1 MKRKPFFSARNIAY
15 LAVLVALLIVLQ
27 LFASAIP
34 MFGVTLNFSLIPIV
48 LAGIFFG
55 MWGGGLLGLISGL
68 LTFLTTA
75 VMGREPSTAFLFQAS
90 PVLLTLTCIGKTTV
104 AGLAAGFLYRV
115 IAKKSALAASYVAAV
130 VVALLNTGLY
140 LLGIVFMKDAASQYL
155 GTEATA
161 GAVFIAVFAL
171 VWLNFVLE
179 TVINVL
185 FAPAICRIE
194 KVVNSKVLR
203 YRADREERS
212 KSADMAKQDAE
223 NEGNGEVGQ
232 QEAAED
238 PPTED
243 KT

>member
-68 LTFLTTA
+68 LTFLVTA

-90 PVLLTLTCIGKTTV
+90 PVILTLTCIGKTTI

-115 IAKKSALAASYVAAV
+115 IAKKSALAASYAAAV

-212 KSADMAKQDAE
+212 RSADMAKQDAE

-232 QEAAED
+232 QEAAAD

>member
-68 LTFLTTA
+68 LTFLVTA
-75 VMGREPSTAFLFQAS
+75 VMGREPSTAFFFQAS
-90 PVLLTLTCIGKTTV
+90 PVILTLTCIGKTTI

-223 NEGNGEVGQ
+223 NEGNGEDGQ
-232 QEAAED
+232 QEAAAD

>member
-34 MFGVTLNFSLIPIV
+34 MFGVTLIFSLLPLV

-68 LTFLTTA
+68 LTFLVTA
-75 VMGREPSTAFLFQAS
+75 VMGREPSTAFFFQAS
-90 PVLLTLTCIGKTTV
+90 PVILTLTCIGKTTI

-203 YRADREERS
+203 YRADREDRS

-223 NEGNGEVGQ
+223 NEGNGEAGQ
-232 QEAAED
+232 QEAAAD

>member
-48 LAGIFFG
+48 LGGIFFG
-55 MWGGGLLGLISGL
+55 AWGGGLLGLISGL
-68 LTFLTTA
+68 LTFLVTA

-90 PVLLTLTCIGKTTV
+90 PVILTLTCIGKTTV
-104 AGLAAGFLYRV
+104 AGLVSGLLYRV
-115 IAKKSALAASYVAAV
+115 IAKKSAIAASYVAAV
-130 VVALLNTGLY
+130 TVAVLNTGLY
-140 LLGIVFMKDAASQYL
+140 LLGVVLMKDAASQFL

-161 GAVFIAVFAL
+161 SAVFVAVFTL
-171 VWLNFVLE
+171 IWLNFVLE

-185 FAPAICRIE
+185 FAPAISRIE
-194 KVVNSKVLR
+194 HVVNSKVAR
-203 YRADREERS
+203 YRADREG
-212 KSADMAKQDAE
+212 SAPQKQNAE
-223 NEGNGEVGQ
+223 TT
-232 QEAAED
+232 EAAQEEPHT

>member
-1 MKRKPFFSARNIAY
+1 MEKRQFFSARNIAY
-15 LAVLVALLIVLQ
+15 LAVLLALVIVLQ

-34 MFGVTLNFSLIPIV
+34 MFGVTLNFSLVPIV

-55 MWGGGLLGLISGL
+55 MWGGALLGLVSGL
-68 LTFLTTA
+68 ITFLTAA
-75 VMGREPSTAFLFQAS
+75 VMGQEPSTAFLFQAS
-90 PVLLTLTCIGKTTV
+90 PVLLTLTCIGKTTI

-223 NEGNGEVGQ
+223 NEGNGEAGQ
-232 QEAAED
+232 QEAAAD

>member
-55 MWGGGLLGLISGL
+55 MWGGGVLGLISGL
-68 LTFLTTA
+68 LTFLVTA

-90 PVLLTLTCIGKTTV
+90 PVILTLTCIGKTTI

-212 KSADMAKQDAE
+212 RSADMAKQDAE
-223 NEGNGEVGQ
+223 NEGNGEAGQ
-232 QEAAED
+232 QEAAAD